1 MAGEPRYLAAM
12 PRDFSTLAIFAWLV
26 AGLACSSRTDKGQQV
41 RPPPQVSVARVEV
54 RDVAV
59 EVHAP
64 IDLRPLTQAE
74 VGSKTLGYLDAVF
87 VDRGDPVKRGQIVAL
102 VRPSDLPDQLAAAR
116 SALAQAEAAAALAEA
131 NRVRAERLAPDG
143 IVSQQ
148 ELQQAT
154 TAAAAAQAFL
164 ASSKS
169 SASGM
174 AVRLGETRIDS
185 PLDGVVTQR
194 RLDPGAL
201 VGPT

>member
-26 AGLACSSRTDKGQQV
+26 AGLACSGRTDKGQQV

-116 SALAQAEAAAALAEA
+116 SALAQAEAAAALAGA
-131 NRVRAERLAPDG
+131 NRER
-143 IVSQQ
+143 
-148 ELQQAT
+148 
-154 TAAAAAQAFL
+154 
-164 ASSKS
+164 ASSPSKS
-169 SASGM
+169 CN
-174 AVRLGETRIDS
+174 RQRRPLPQRKQTS
-185 PLDGVVTQR
+185 PLPNPP
-194 RLDPGAL
+194 RLEWRCAWARPGST
-201 VGPT
+201 PRSME